1 MKYSVLFVDDELQIL
16 ETIRNIFDK
25 YYTIYTAET
34 GQKALD
40 ILAKT
45 KVQVIVSDQRM
56 PGMSGT
62 EFLKICK
69 EKYPDIVRILVTGFS
84 DLDLVI
90 ETINTGDIFR
100 FISKPW
106 KLEKLKETVDLAGQ
120 LFDQVQAIR
129 SKTEPPVRSH
139 SGSQISTAPTPV
151 APVSFQRKSHL
162 LFVDESESQ
171 LSNYREVFGSD
182 YFVHVANSAERA
194 FAILAQYQIA
204 VLVCEAQ
211 IGETDGIDF
220 ISVIRDDH
228 PEIIP
233 ILLTDIKDID
243 LAVRLIN
250 EGRIFRYFIKPYRKE
265 HFVSEME
272 KAVQQHLNYSAKP
285 ELNTRK
291 IEDELIS
298 EKGKEKPATLSESL
312 RLTRER
318 LNKRVGY

>member
-1 MKYSVLFVDDELQIL
+1 MKYSVLFVDDEVQIL

-25 YYTIYTAET
+25 FYTIYTAEN
-34 GQKALD
+34 GQQALE
-40 ILAKT
+40 ILSKT

-69 EKYPDIVRILVTGFS
+69 EKYPDTVRILVTGFS

-129 SKTEPPVRSH
+129 SKAEPPVRSH
-139 SGSQISTAPTPV
+139 SGHQVSNSPAP
-151 APVSFQRKSHL
+151 ASHAGFQRKAHL

-182 YFVHVANSAERA
+182 YFVHIANSAERA
-194 FAILAQYQIA
+194 FSFLTQYPIA
-204 VLVCEAQ
+204 VLICEAQ

-228 PEIIP
+228 PDVIP

-265 HFVSEME
+265 HFISEIE
-272 KAVQQHLNYSAKP
+272 KAVQQHQNYSAKP
-285 ELNTRK
+285 ELNIRK

-298 EKGKEKPATLSESL
+298 EKNNVKPATLSESL

>member
-1 MKYSVLFVDDELQIL
+1 MKYSVLFVDDESQIL

-25 YYTIYTAET
+25 FYTIYTAEN

-69 EKYPDIVRILVTGFS
+69 EKYPDTVRILVTGFS
-84 DLDLVI
+84 DLDSVI

-106 KLEKLKETVDLAGQ
+106 KLEKLKETIDLAGQ
-120 LFDQVQAIR
+120 LFDQVQAVKTKSDLPSR
-129 SKTEPPVRSH
+129 SFSGPAVLQSH
-139 SGSQISTAPTPV
+139 APSVSTGFK
-151 APVSFQRKSHL
+151 SKSHL

-171 LSNYREVFGSD
+171 LFSYREVFGSD
-182 YFVHVANSAERA
+182 YFVHVANSAEKA
-194 FAILAQYQIA
+194 FAALAQYPIA

-228 PEIIP
+228 PDVVP

-272 KAVQQHLNYSAKP
+272 KAVQQHQNYSVKP
-285 ELNTRK
+285 ELNIRK

-298 EKGKEKPATLSESL
+298 EKGKDKPATLSESL